1 MEEIQN
7 SILDDIKQLVG
18 ASSYDTYDKDLIIY
32 INTVLSVLTQL
43 GVGSK
48 NGFSISDNTA
58 LWSDF
63 IDDEEK
69 FNMVKTYMSLR
80 VRMLWDP
87 PTNGTVSASI
97 KDQLNELEWRL
108 RVQGEMEET

>member
-1 MEEIQN
+1 MAEIQN

-18 ASSYDTYDKDLIIY
+18 AASYDTCDKDLIIY

-43 GVGSK
+43 GIGPK
-48 NGFSISDNTA
+48 NGFSISDNTT

-69 FNMVKTYMSLR
+69 FNMVKAYMSLR
-80 VRMLWDP
+80 VRMLWDQ

-108 RVQGEMEET
+108 RVQGEMEES

>member
-1 MEEIQN
+1 MAEIQN
-7 SILDDIKQLVG
+7 SILDDIKELVG
-18 ASSYDTYDKDLIIY
+18 AASYDTYDKVLILY

-43 GVGSK
+43 GVGPK

-58 LWSDF
+58 VWSDF

-69 FNMVKTYMSLR
+69 FNMVKSYMSLR
-80 VRMLWDP
+80 VRMLWDSP
-87 PTNGTVSASI
+87 SNGTVSASI
-97 KDQLNELEWRL
+97 KDQINELEWRL

>member
-1 MEEIQN
+1 MAEIQN
-7 SILDDIKQLVG
+7 SILDDIKELVG
-18 ASSYDTYDKDLIIY
+18 AASYDTYDKTLILY

-43 GVGSK
+43 GVGPK

-87 PTNGTVSASI
+87 PSNGTVADKI
-97 KDQLNELEWRL
+97 KDQLNEFEWRL
-108 RVQGEMEET
+108 RVQGEMEES